1 MNLLSA
7 VLHVRDEPGGCL
19 LLNTTC
25 AAARGALHHVG
36 EIRTSLG
43 GGTHLSLPCFLHPV
57 PCSFAHGGK
66 SAQILGTESHG
77 LLETCFIPLA
87 LGTSSNAAEVLVH
100 GTGPLFA
107 VLFDHFISVS
117 MSTDSPGALAGSQK
131 VSRRSTATCAPLCGL
146 LYSCVAV
153 LLPPS
158 GPAKVASPADT

>member
-7 VLHVRDEPGGCL
+7 VLHVRDEPGGLTSAEHNVRCCSGGF
-19 LLNTTC
+19 TPR
-25 AAARGALHHVG
+25 RGDQD
-36 EIRTSLG
+36 ILG

-77 LLETCFIPLA
+77 LLESCFIPLA

-100 GTGPLFA
+100 GTGLLFA
-107 VLFDHFISVS
+107 VPFDHFTGVS

-146 LYSCVAV
+146 LYSCVAA

-158 GPAKVASPADT
+158 GPAKVASPADA